1 MTFAPIRRQKAFEG
15 SFRQRRSRLLKRL
28 AAGAVTLDAVDRPAL
43 DALVGD
49 GLAVVDGGRARLPT
63 AGL

>member
-1 MTFAPIRRQKAFEG
+1 MTFAPLRRQKAFEG

-28 AAGAVTLDAVDRPAL
+28 ANGSVGLDALDRPAL

-49 GLAVVDGGRARLPT
+49 GLAVVEGDRARLPT
-63 AGL
+63 SG